1 MLPEQLDP
9 GNFVSASWLAWQA
22 ALKKT
27 KEKLDILNDMLL
39 MLKKGIREGISH
51 SIYRCEKANTKY
63 MNDYD
68 ENKES
73 S

>member
-1 MLPEQLDP
+1 MLPEQLDT
-9 GNFVSASWLAWQA
+9 GNFVSAPWLAWQA

-68 ENKES
+68 ENKKS

>member
-1 MLPEQLDP
+1 MLPEQLDT
-9 GNFVSASWLAWQA
+9 GNFVSAPWLAWQA
-22 ALKKT
+22 VLKKT

-68 ENKES
+68 ENKKS

>member
-1 MLPEQLDP
+1 MLPEQLDT
-9 GNFVSASWLAWQA
+9 GNFVSAPWLAWQA

-27 KEKLDILNDMLL
+27 KEKWDILNDMLL

-68 ENKES
+68 ENKKS